1 VELIDPARGLGL
13 TAMGCDIAIINGT
26 VMSMAGLPDI
36 PNGVVTITGNSIS
49 AVGGPDTDVS
59 GATKIIDARGAVVMP
74 GFANSHTHVASN
86 LLLRGLLEDVL
97 LFEWLQTMWNLKQN
111 FDHDTLYWASL
122 CGDLEMLKA
131 GITSFNEHFD
141 AYDVEPQ
148 IDALR
153 EIPLRA
159 TLGYGFA
166 DRGLYA
172 PRTEYSHRTMAR
184 FGEIVTEHHDTNDG
198 LLHIALS
205 PHAVYS
211 CGAEMWHE
219 VRRLANELGVSIHT
233 HLSEGKQEVAYTT
246 ENYGMRP
253 VQWLDSLG
261 FLGPDVTAAHC
272 SSLDARDIEI
282 LARTGTKVAH
292 CPISNAKL
300 GSGTMPLRAVMAAG
314 ITVGLATDGPA
325 SHNSSD
331 MFEEMKFAGLIH
343 KTITEDVE
351 FLKINEILEMSTA
364 QGALAMH
371 RPDTGRLE
379 VGAKAD
385 VIVVNLDTAHAQP
398 VYDPRAALVYS
409 SRADDVTHSI
419 VNGRLLMENR
429 EVIGVDEERIR
440 HRFHESAHAL
450 KQRSIG

>member
-1 VELIDPARGLGL
+1 MTHDLVL
-13 TAMGCDIAIINGT
+13 T
-26 VMSMAGLPDI
+26 
-36 PNGVVTITGNSIS
+36 NGVVMPMNGGAVVRDGAVAIDGDSIS
-49 AVGGPDTDVS
+49 AVGAASTIDTNGAKRVIDVR
-59 GATKIIDARGAVVMP
+59 GRIIMP
-74 GFANSHTHVASN
+74 GFSNSHTHIASN
-86 LLLRGLLEDVL
+86 VLLRGLLEDVR
-97 LFEWLQTMWNLKQN
+97 LFEWLETMWKLKQN
-111 FDHDTLYWASL
+111 FDHETLYWASL

-148 IDALR
+148 IEALK

-172 PRTEYSHRTMAR
+172 PRTEYSLRTMAN
-184 FGEIVTEHHDTNDG
+184 FAEIVSQHHRTNDD

-211 CGAEMWHE
+211 CGADMWHE
-219 VRRLANELGVSIHT
+219 VRRLADDLGVTVHT
-233 HLSEGKQEVAYTT
+233 HLSEGMQEVNYCL
-246 ENYGMRP
+246 ENYGLRP
-253 VQWLDSLG
+253 VQWLHSLG

-272 SSLDARDIEI
+272 SQLDDDDIRLMAE
-282 LARTGTKVAH
+282 TGTKIAH
-292 CPISNAKL
+292 CPVCNAKL
-300 GSGTMPLRAVMAAG
+300 GSGTMPLRKVLASR

-325 SHNSSD
+325 SHNASD
-331 MFEEMKFAGLIH
+331 LFQEMKFAGLIH
-343 KTITEDVE
+343 KATVNDVE
-351 FLKINEILEMSTA
+351 FLTIEQLLELATC

-398 VYDPRAALVYS
+398 VYDERAALVYS
-409 SRADDVTHSI
+409 TRADDVTHSV
-419 VNGRLLMENR
+419 VNGRLLMEER
-429 EVIGVDEERIR
+429 QVTGVDEDRIR
-440 HRFHESAHAL
+440 AKFHEAAHDL
-450 KQRSIG
+450 RRRSLG

>member
-1 VELIDPARGLGL
+1 MD
-13 TAMGCDIAIINGT
+13 CDIAIINGT
-26 VMSMAGLPDI
+26 VLPMAGREPI
-36 PNGVVTITGNSIS
+36 SGGVVTISGNRIQSV
-49 AVGGPDTDVS
+49 VGGAGVDTS
-59 GATKIIDARGAVVMP
+59 GARKVIDASGCVVMP
-74 GFANSHTHVASN
+74 GFANSHTHIASN

-97 LFEWLQTMWNLKQN
+97 LFEWLQTMWTLKQN
-111 FDHDTLYWASL
+111 FDHETLYWASL

-148 IDALR
+148 IEALS

-172 PRTEYSHRTMAR
+172 PRYDYSRRTLDN
-184 FGEIVTEHHDTNDG
+184 FGEIVRQHHDTRDG
-198 LLHIALS
+198 LLHISLS

-219 VRRLANELGVSIHT
+219 VRGLADDLGVTVHT
-233 HLSEGKQEVAYTT
+233 HLSEGMQEVRYCL

-253 VQWLDSLG
+253 VQWLHSLG
-261 FLGPDVTAAHC
+261 FLKSDVTAAHC
-272 SSLDARDIEI
+272 SQLDADDIAI
-282 LARTGTKVAH
+282 LAETGTKVAH
-292 CPISNAKL
+292 CPVCNAKI
-300 GSGTMPLRAVMAAG
+300 GSGTMPLREVLGAG

-331 MFEEMKFAGLIH
+331 LFEEMKFAGLIH
-343 KTITEDVE
+343 KTITGDVE
-351 FLKINEILEMSTA
+351 FLRIDQLLELSTR

-379 VGAKAD
+379 AGAKAD
-385 VIVVNLDTAHAQP
+385 VIVVNLDTAHSQP
-398 VYDPRAALVYS
+398 VYDERAALVYS
-409 SRADDVTHSI
+409 ARADDVLHSV

-429 EVIGVDEERIR
+429 VVAGVDEERIR
-440 HRFHESAHAL
+440 HRFHESAHRL
-450 KQRSIG
+450 KQRSLG

>member
-1 VELIDPARGLGL
+1 M
-13 TAMGCDIAIINGT
+13 TCDIAVVNGT
-26 VMSMAGLPDI
+26 VLPMAGNGDI
-36 PNGVVTITGNSIS
+36 TDGIVTITGNSIS
-49 AVGGPDTDVS
+49 AVGDASIDIS
-59 GATKIIDARGAVVMP
+59 GAKKVIDARGCVVMP

-97 LFEWLQTMWNLKQN
+97 LFEWLQTMWNLKKN

-148 IDALR
+148 MDALR

-172 PRTEYSHRTMAR
+172 PRTDYSHLTMAR
-184 FGEIVTEHHDTNDG
+184 FADIVAEHHDTRDG

-233 HLSEGKQEVAYTT
+233 HLSEGKQEVAYTIA
-246 ENYGMRP
+246 NYGMRP

-272 SSLDARDIEI
+272 SNLDPTDISI

-292 CPISNAKL
+292 CPVSNAKL
-300 GSGTMPLRAVMAAG
+300 GSGTMPLRAVMSAG

-331 MFEEMKFAGLIH
+331 IFEEMKFAGLIH
-343 KTITEDVE
+343 KTVTEDVE
-351 FLKINEILEMSTA
+351 FLKIGELLEMSTS

-385 VIVVNLDTAHAQP
+385 VIVVNLDTAHTQP

-409 SRADDVTHSI
+409 SRADDVKHSI
-419 VNGRLLMENR
+419 VNGRILMENR
-429 EVIGVDEERIR
+429 EVLGVDEERIR
-440 HRFHESAHAL
+440 HRFHEAAHNL
-450 KQRSIG
+450 KHRSIG

>member
-1 VELIDPARGLGL
+1 
-13 TAMGCDIAIINGT
+13 
-26 VMSMAGLPDI
+26 
-36 PNGVVTITGNSIS
+36 
-49 AVGGPDTDVS
+49 
-59 GATKIIDARGAVVMP
+59 MP
-74 GFANSHTHVASN
+74 GFANSHTHIASN

-97 LFEWLQTMWNLKQN
+97 LFEWLQTMWTLKQN
-111 FDHDTLYWASL
+111 FDHETLYWASL

-148 IDALR
+148 IEALN

-172 PRTEYSHRTMAR
+172 PRYDYSRRTLDGFAD
-184 FGEIVTEHHDTNDG
+184 IVRRHHDPRGG

-211 CGAEMWHE
+211 CGADMWHE
-219 VRRLANELGVSIHT
+219 VRGLADDLGVIIHT
-233 HLSEGKQEVAYTT
+233 HLSEGMQEVRYCM
-246 ENYGMRP
+246 ENYGLRP
-253 VQWLDSLG
+253 VQWLHSLG
-261 FLGPDVTAAHC
+261 FLKSDVTAAHC
-272 SSLDARDIEI
+272 SQLDATDIAI
-282 LARTGTKVAH
+282 LAETGTKVAH
-292 CPISNAKL
+292 CPVCNAKI
-300 GSGTMPLRAVMAAG
+300 GSGTMPLRDVLAAG

-331 MFEEMKFAGLIH
+331 LFEEMKFAGLVH
-343 KTITEDVE
+343 KTITGDVE
-351 FLKINEILEMSTA
+351 FLRIDQLLELSTH

-371 RPDTGRLE
+371 RTDIGRLE

-398 VYDPRAALVYS
+398 VYDERAALVYS
-409 SRADDVTHSI
+409 TRADDVLHSI

-429 EVIGVDEERIR
+429 VVAGVDEERIR
-440 HRFHESAHAL
+440 HRFHELAHDL
-450 KQRSIG
+450 KRRSLG

>member
-1 VELIDPARGLGL
+1 M
-13 TAMGCDIAIINGT
+13 TCDIAIVNGT
-26 VMSMAGLPDI
+26 VLPMAGRADI
-36 PNGVVTITGNSIS
+36 DNGVITITGNTIT
-49 AVGGPDTDVS
+49 AVGDASTDVS
-59 GATKIIDARGAVVMP
+59 GARKVVDARGAVVMP

-97 LFEWLQTMWNLKQN
+97 LFEWLQTMWSLKQN
-111 FDHDTLYWASL
+111 FDHETLYWASL

-148 IDALR
+148 IRALE

-172 PRTEYSHRTMAR
+172 PRTDYSHRTMAR
-184 FGEIVTEHHDTNDG
+184 FGDIVSEFHDTRDG

-211 CGAEMWHE
+211 CGADMWHE
-219 VRRLANELGVSIHT
+219 VRRLANDLHVSIHT
-233 HLSEGKQEVAYTT
+233 HLSEGRQEVAYTMET
-246 ENYGMRP
+246 YGMRP
-253 VQWLDSLG
+253 VQWLDSLN
-261 FLGPDVTAAHC
+261 FLGSDVTAAHC
-272 SSLDARDIEI
+272 SSLDSRDIEI
-282 LARTGTKVAH
+282 LAATGTKVAH
-292 CPISNAKL
+292 CPVSNAKL
-300 GSGTMPLRAVMAAG
+300 GSGTMPLRDVMAAG

-331 MFEEMKFAGLIH
+331 IFEEMKFAGLIH
-343 KTITEDVE
+343 KTVTADVE
-351 FLKINEILEMSTA
+351 FLKIGEILEMSTCE
-364 QGALAMH
+364 GAKAMH

-429 EVIGVDEERIR
+429 GVVGVDEERIR
-440 HRFHESAHAL
+440 HRFHEAAHKL
-450 KQRSIG
+450 KTRSIG

>member
-1 VELIDPARGLGL
+1 MSV
-13 TAMGCDIAIINGT
+13 DIAIINGT
-26 VMSMAGLPDI
+26 VLPMAGRPPID
-36 PNGVVTITGNSIS
+36 NGVVTVSGHSIH
-49 AVGGPDTDVS
+49 AVGTSQD
-59 GATKIIDARGAVVMP
+59 IDARGAAKVIDASGCVVMP
-74 GFANSHTHVASN
+74 GFANSHTHIASN

-97 LFEWLQTMWNLKQN
+97 LFEWLKTMWRLKQN
-111 FDHDTLYWASL
+111 FDHETLYWASM
-122 CGDLEMLKA
+122 CGNLEMLKA

-148 IDALR
+148 IEALK

-172 PRTEYSHRTMAR
+172 PRYDYSRRTLDNFAS
-184 FGEIVTEHHDTNDG
+184 IVAQHHDTRDG

-219 VRRLANELGVSIHT
+219 VRGLADQLGVTIHT
-233 HLSEGKQEVAYTT
+233 HLSEGMEEVRYCL

-253 VQWLDSLG
+253 VQWLHSLG
-261 FLGPDVTAAHC
+261 FLGSDVTAAHC
-272 SSLDARDIEI
+272 SQLDATDIAIMAE
-282 LARTGTKVAH
+282 TGTRIAH
-292 CPISNAKL
+292 CPVCNAKL
-300 GSGTMPLRAVMAAG
+300 GSGTMPLREVLAAG

-331 MFEEMKFAGLIH
+331 LFQEMKFAGLMH
-343 KTITEDVE
+343 KTNTADVE
-351 FLKINEILEMSTA
+351 FLRIDQLLELATC

-371 RPDTGRLE
+371 RPETGRLE
-379 VGAKAD
+379 AGARAD

-409 SRADDVTHSI
+409 TRADDVLHSI

-429 EVIGVDEERIR
+429 VVAGVDEERIR
-440 HRFHESAHAL
+440 HRFHELAHDL
-450 KQRSIG
+450 KNRSLD

>member
-1 VELIDPARGLGL
+1 MD
-13 TAMGCDIAIINGT
+13 CDIAIINGT
-26 VMSMAGLPDI
+26 VLPMAGREPI
-36 PNGVVTITGNSIS
+36 SGGVVTISGNRIQSV
-49 AVGGPDTDVS
+49 VGGDGVDTS
-59 GATKIIDARGAVVMP
+59 GARKVIDASGCVVMP
-74 GFANSHTHVASN
+74 GFANSHTHIASN

-97 LFEWLQTMWNLKQN
+97 LFEWLQTMWTLKQN
-111 FDHDTLYWASL
+111 FDHETLYWASL

-148 IDALR
+148 IEALS

-172 PRTEYSHRTMAR
+172 PRYDYSRRTLDN
-184 FGEIVTEHHDTNDG
+184 FGEIVRQHHDTRDG
-198 LLHIALS
+198 LLHISLS

-219 VRRLANELGVSIHT
+219 VRGLADDLGVTVHT
-233 HLSEGKQEVAYTT
+233 HLSEGMQEVRYCL

-253 VQWLDSLG
+253 VQWLHSLG
-261 FLGPDVTAAHC
+261 FLKSDVTAAHC
-272 SSLDARDIEI
+272 SQLDADDIAI
-282 LARTGTKVAH
+282 LAETGTKVAH
-292 CPISNAKL
+292 CPVCNAKI
-300 GSGTMPLRAVMAAG
+300 GSGTMPLREVLGAG

-331 MFEEMKFAGLIH
+331 LFEEMKFAGLIH
-343 KTITEDVE
+343 KTITGDVE
-351 FLKINEILEMSTA
+351 FLRIDQLLELSTR

-379 VGAKAD
+379 AGAKAD
-385 VIVVNLDTAHAQP
+385 VIVVNLDTAHSQP
-398 VYDPRAALVYS
+398 VYDERAALVYS
-409 SRADDVTHSI
+409 ARADDVLHSV

-429 EVIGVDEERIR
+429 VVAGVDEERIR
-440 HRFHESAHAL
+440 HRFHESAHRL
-450 KQRSIG
+450 KQRSLG

>member
-1 VELIDPARGLGL
+1 MA
-13 TAMGCDIAIINGT
+13 CDIAIINAT
-26 VMSMAGLPDI
+26 VLPMGGRPDI
-36 PNGVVTITGNSIS
+36 ANGTVTITGNSIS
-49 AVGGPDTDVS
+49 AVGDGTVDTV
-59 GATKIIDARGAVVMP
+59 GAGKVIDARGSVVMP

-97 LFEWLQTMWNLKQN
+97 LFEWLQTMWSLKRN

-122 CGDLEMLKA
+122 CGDLEMLRA

-148 IDALR
+148 IEALA

-159 TLGYGFA
+159 TLGYGLA

-172 PRTEYSHRTMAR
+172 PRTEYSHSTMAR
-184 FGEIVTEHHDTNDG
+184 FGDIVAEHHDTRDG

-211 CGAEMWHE
+211 CGADMWRE
-219 VRRLANELGVSIHT
+219 VRRLADSLSVSIHT
-233 HLSEGKQEVAYTT
+233 HLSEGRQEVAYTM
-246 ENYGMRP
+246 ENHGMRP

-272 SSLDARDIEI
+272 SSLDVVDIAT

-292 CPISNAKL
+292 CPVSNAKL

-314 ITVGLATDGPA
+314 VTVGLATDGPA

-331 MFEEMKFAGLIH
+331 LFEEMKFAGLIH
-343 KTITEDVE
+343 KTVTDDVE
-351 FLKINEILEMSTA
+351 FLKIGEILEMSTS

-379 VGAKAD
+379 PGARAD
-385 VIVVNLDTAHAQP
+385 VIIVNLDTAHAQP

-429 EVIGVDEERIR
+429 EVTGIDEERIR
-440 HRFHESAHAL
+440 ARFHEAAHDL
-450 KQRSIG
+450 RRRSLGD

>member
-1 VELIDPARGLGL
+1 MD
-13 TAMGCDIAIINGT
+13 CDIAIINGT
-26 VMSMAGLPDI
+26 VLPMAGREPI
-36 PNGVVTITGNSIS
+36 SGGVVTISGNRIQSV
-49 AVGGPDTDVS
+49 VGGDGVDTS
-59 GATKIIDARGAVVMP
+59 GARKVIDASGCVVMP
-74 GFANSHTHVASN
+74 GFANSHTHIASN

-97 LFEWLQTMWNLKQN
+97 LFEWLQTMWTLKQN
-111 FDHDTLYWASL
+111 FDHETLYWASL

-148 IDALR
+148 IEALS

-172 PRTEYSHRTMAR
+172 PRYDYSRRTLDN
-184 FGEIVTEHHDTNDG
+184 FGEIVRQHHDTRDG
-198 LLHIALS
+198 LLHISLS

-219 VRRLANELGVSIHT
+219 VRGLADDLGVTVHT
-233 HLSEGKQEVAYTT
+233 HLSEGMQEVRYCL

-253 VQWLDSLG
+253 VQWLHSLG
-261 FLGPDVTAAHC
+261 FLKSDVTAAHC
-272 SSLDARDIEI
+272 SQLDADDIAV
-282 LARTGTKVAH
+282 LAETGTKVAH
-292 CPISNAKL
+292 CPVCNAKI
-300 GSGTMPLRAVMAAG
+300 GSGTMPLREVLGAG

-331 MFEEMKFAGLIH
+331 LFEEMKFAGLIH
-343 KTITEDVE
+343 KTITGDVE
-351 FLKINEILEMSTA
+351 FLRIDQLLELSTR

-379 VGAKAD
+379 AGAKAD
-385 VIVVNLDTAHAQP
+385 VIVVNLDTAHSQP
-398 VYDPRAALVYS
+398 VYDERAALVYS
-409 SRADDVTHSI
+409 ARADDVLHSV

-429 EVIGVDEERIR
+429 VVAGVDEERIR
-440 HRFHESAHAL
+440 HRFHESAHRL
-450 KQRSIG
+450 KQRSLG

>member
-1 VELIDPARGLGL
+1 
-13 TAMGCDIAIINGT
+13 MSCDIAIINGT
-26 VMSMAGLPDI
+26 VLPMGGRPDI
-36 PNGVVTITGNSIS
+36 DNGVVTITGNSIT
-49 AVGGPDTDVS
+49 AVGDATTDFG
-59 GATKIIDARGAVVMP
+59 GAHKIIDARGSVVMP
-74 GFANSHTHVASN
+74 GFSNSHTHVASN

-97 LFEWLQTMWNLKQN
+97 LFEWLQTMWSLKQN
-111 FDHDTLYWASL
+111 FDHETLYWASL

-148 IDALR
+148 IEALA
-153 EIPLRA
+153 EIPMRA

-172 PRTEYSHRTMAR
+172 PRTAYSQATMAR
-184 FGEIVTEHHDTNDG
+184 FGEIVGEFHDTRDG

-211 CGAEMWHE
+211 CGADMWRE
-219 VRRLANELGVSIHT
+219 VRRLADDLHVSIHT
-233 HLSEGKQEVAYTT
+233 HLSEGRQEVAYTM

-253 VQWLDSLG
+253 VQWLDSLN
-261 FLGPDVTAAHC
+261 FLGRDVTAAHC
-272 SSLDARDIEI
+272 SSLDPRDIEI
-282 LARTGTKVAH
+282 LAATGTKVAH
-292 CPISNAKL
+292 CPVSNAKL
-300 GSGTMPLRAVMAAG
+300 GSGTMPLRDVMAAG

-331 MFEEMKFAGLIH
+331 LFEEMKFAGLIH
-343 KTITEDVE
+343 KTNTGDVE
-351 FLKINEILEMSTA
+351 FLKIDEILEMSTS

-385 VIVVNLDTAHAQP
+385 VIVVDLDTAHTQP

-429 EVIGVDEERIR
+429 EVLGVDEQRIR
-440 HRFHESAHAL
+440 HRFHEAAHAL
-450 KQRSIG
+450 KKRSIG

>member
-1 VELIDPARGLGL
+1 MAHDLVLTNGIVMPMNGGAVVRSGAVAIDG
-13 TAMGCDIAIINGT
+13 D
-26 VMSMAGLPDI
+26 
-36 PNGVVTITGNSIS
+36 SIS
-49 AVGGPDTDVS
+49 AVGAASTIDTNGAKRVIDV
-59 GATKIIDARGAVVMP
+59 RGRVIMP
-74 GFANSHTHVASN
+74 GFSNSHTHIASN
-86 LLLRGLLEDVL
+86 VLLRGLLEDVR
-97 LFEWLQTMWNLKQN
+97 LFEWLETMWKLKQN
-111 FDHDTLYWASL
+111 FDHETLYWASL

-148 IDALR
+148 IEALK

-172 PRTEYSHRTMAR
+172 PRTDYSLRTMAN
-184 FGEIVTEHHDTNDG
+184 FAEIVSRHHRTNGD

-211 CGAEMWHE
+211 CGADMWHE
-219 VRRLANELGVSIHT
+219 VRRLADDLGVTVHT
-233 HLSEGKQEVAYTT
+233 HLSEGMQEVNYCL
-246 ENYGMRP
+246 ENYGLRP
-253 VQWLDSLG
+253 VQWLHSLG

-272 SSLDARDIEI
+272 SQLDDDDIRLMAE
-282 LARTGTKVAH
+282 TGTKIAH
-292 CPISNAKL
+292 CPVCNAKL
-300 GSGTMPLRAVMAAG
+300 GSGTMPLRKVLASR

-325 SHNSSD
+325 SHNASD
-331 MFEEMKFAGLIH
+331 LFQEMKFAGLIH
-343 KTITEDVE
+343 KATVNDVE
-351 FLKINEILEMSTA
+351 FLTIEQLLELATC

-398 VYDPRAALVYS
+398 VYDERAALVYS
-409 SRADDVTHSI
+409 TRADDVTHSV
-419 VNGRLLMENR
+419 VNGRLLMEER
-429 EVIGVDEERIR
+429 QVTGVDEERIR
-440 HRFHESAHAL
+440 AKFHEAAHAL
-450 KQRSIG
+450 RRRSLG

>member
-1 VELIDPARGLGL
+1 MPIDQTPI
-13 TAMGCDIAIINGT
+13 DIAIINGT
-26 VMSMAGLPDI
+26 VLPMAGRPLI
-36 PNGVVTITGNSIS
+36 ENGTVTITGDSIS
-49 AVGGPDTDVS
+49 AVGAHSGVDVT
-59 GATKIIDARGAVVMP
+59 GAAKVIDASGCAVMP
-74 GFANSHTHVASN
+74 GFANSHTHIASN

-97 LFEWLQTMWNLKQN
+97 LFEWLQTMWKLKQN
-111 FDHDTLYWASL
+111 FDHETLYWASM
-122 CGDLEMLKA
+122 CGNLEMLKA

-148 IDALR
+148 IEALK

-159 TLGYGFA
+159 TIGYGFA

-172 PRTEYSHRTMAR
+172 PRYDYSRRTLDNFAA
-184 FGEIVTEHHDTNDG
+184 IVAEHHDTRGG

-211 CGAEMWHE
+211 CGADMWHE
-219 VRRLANELGVSIHT
+219 VRALADQLGVTIHT
-233 HLSEGKQEVAYTT
+233 HLSEGMQEVRYCLET
-246 ENYGMRP
+246 YGMRP
-253 VQWLDSLG
+253 VQWLHSLG

-272 SSLDARDIEI
+272 SQLDSTDIAIMAE
-282 LARTGTKVAH
+282 TGTKIAH
-292 CPISNAKL
+292 CPVCNAKL
-300 GSGTMPLRAVMAAG
+300 GSGTMPLREVMNAG

-331 MFEEMKFAGLIH
+331 LFQEMKFAGLMH
-343 KTITEDVE
+343 KTNTGDVE
-351 FLKINEILEMSTA
+351 FLRIDQLLELSTH

-379 VGAKAD
+379 AGARAD

-398 VYDPRAALVYS
+398 VYDPRSALVYS
-409 SRADDVTHSI
+409 TRADDVLHSI

-429 EVIGVDEERIR
+429 VVAGVDEERIR
-440 HRFHESAHAL
+440 HQFHERAHAL
-450 KQRSIG
+450 KKRSLNS

>member
-1 VELIDPARGLGL
+1 MTHDLVL
-13 TAMGCDIAIINGT
+13 T
-26 VMSMAGLPDI
+26 
-36 PNGVVTITGNSIS
+36 NGVVMPMNGGAVVRDGAVAIDGDSIS
-49 AVGGPDTDVS
+49 AVGAASTIDTNGAKRVIDVR
-59 GATKIIDARGAVVMP
+59 GRIIMP
-74 GFANSHTHVASN
+74 GFSNSHTHIASN
-86 LLLRGLLEDVL
+86 VLLRGLLEDVR
-97 LFEWLQTMWNLKQN
+97 LFEWLETMWTLKQN
-111 FDHDTLYWASL
+111 FDHETLYWASL

-148 IDALR
+148 IEALK

-172 PRTEYSHRTMAR
+172 PRTEYSLRTMAN
-184 FGEIVTEHHDTNDG
+184 FAEIVSQHHRTNDD

-211 CGAEMWHE
+211 CGADMWHE
-219 VRRLANELGVSIHT
+219 VRRLADDLGVTVHT
-233 HLSEGKQEVAYTT
+233 HLSEGMQEVNYCL
-246 ENYGMRP
+246 ENYGLRP
-253 VQWLDSLG
+253 VQWLHSLG

-272 SSLDARDIEI
+272 SQLDDDDIRLMAE
-282 LARTGTKVAH
+282 TGTKIAH
-292 CPISNAKL
+292 CPVCNAKL
-300 GSGTMPLRAVMAAG
+300 GSGTMPLRKVLASR

-325 SHNSSD
+325 SHNASD
-331 MFEEMKFAGLIH
+331 LFQEMKFAGLIH
-343 KTITEDVE
+343 KATVNDVE
-351 FLKINEILEMSTA
+351 FLTIEQLLELATC

-398 VYDPRAALVYS
+398 VYDERAALVYS
-409 SRADDVTHSI
+409 TRADDVTHSV
-419 VNGRLLMENR
+419 VNGRLLMEER
-429 EVIGVDEERIR
+429 QVTGVDEDRIR
-440 HRFHESAHAL
+440 AKFHEAAHDL
-450 KQRSIG
+450 RRRSLG